1 MKYEVT
7 SDRFVRPQGTVLTES
22 DLAGCNIEAAV
33 AGGHLAPVKPR
44 RKPAVPA
51 ETPERA
57 EEL

>member
-1 MKYEVT
+1 MKYQVT
-7 SDRFVRPQGTVLTES
+7 SRRFAWPEGTVLTES

-44 RKPAVPA
+44 RKPAMPA